1 MIYTVT
7 WHPSAEARLTTLW
20 NDALDQQAI
29 TDSSNRI
36 DDELKSNPDRKGI
49 PFGQLYIYSDDPLAV
64 LYEVDPGDR
73 MVRVIAV
80 KMMQ

>member
-36 DDELKSNPDRKGI
+36 DDELKSSRTGREFHSDNCTSTVTIRSLSYMRSI
-49 PFGQLYIYSDDPLAV
+49 P
-64 LYEVDPGDR
+64 
-73 MVRVIAV
+73 VIAW
-80 KMMQ
+80 